1 MPSKTILA
9 SALRRLLG
17 LCKEAVTV
25 SGAPPGALKGE
36 DDKGRGSG
44 GTGEPWLALS
54 SNPIITKLE
63 PCWPSLEP
71 ASPPSSAS
79 GLVICHRH
87 DGGVLPA
94 TLPILGGV

>member
-1 MPSKTILA
+1 MPSKTVLV

-54 SNPIITKLE
+54 FNPIITKLE
-63 PCWPSLEP
+63 PCRPSLEP
-71 ASPPSSAS
+71 ASP
-79 GLVICHRH
+79 
-87 DGGVLPA
+87 LPA
-94 TLPILGGV
+94 QPQGWLSATGMMVGCFLPPFLS